1 MYYGHPNVPFS
12 TLIGLTL
19 ASVEGAK
26 GSDEIVFKTTDGRT
40 FRQVHHQDCCE
51 CVSVEDITGD
61 FADLIGEPI
70 LVAEESSKA
79 ASEDESSEYGSWT
92 FYKLATVKGWVDIRW
107 LGESNGYYSES
118 VDFEE
123 TTHASN

>member
-1 MYYGHPNVPFS
+1 MYGASIPFS

-19 ASVEGAK
+19 ASITGET
-26 GSDEIVFKTTDGRT
+26 GSDEIVFTTTDGRT

-51 CVSVEDITGD
+51 SVSVNDITGD
-61 FADLIGEPI
+61 LADLIGSPI
-70 LVAEESSKA
+70 LVAEESS
-79 ASEDESSEYGSWT
+79 SSADDSVGEYGTWT
-92 FYKLATVKGWVDIRW
+92 FYKLATVTGWVDIRW

-123 TTHASN
+123 TTRAPN